1 MNEKELIQ
9 RIQSGDEEAFKWLV
23 DSYQLMVRNTCYG
36 VVQDFEEAEDVA
48 QQVFIKVYESIDKF
62 RGDAKLSTWLY
73 RIALNKSLNRK
84 KQNRFR
90 GLLSKLSDSFDGGS
104 PDNQARSCS
113 LSEHPDKQMESNES
127 MTQIQEAI
135 NQLPGK
141 QKQAFVLHKY
151 EELSH
156 KEIAEIMKTSV
167 SSVESLIFRARKQL
181 RTALLS
187 LYNQHKQQS
196 NL

>member
-1 MNEKELIQ
+1 MNEKDLIK
-9 RIQSGDEEAFKWLV
+9 RIRRGDEEAFKWLV
-23 DSYQLMVRNTCYG
+23 DTYQVMVRNTCYG
-36 VVQDFEEAEDVA
+36 VMQDFDEAEDIA
-48 QQVFIKVYESIDKF
+48 QEVFVKVYESIDKF

-104 PDNQARSCS
+104 AEHQARSCS
-113 LSEHPDKQMESNES
+113 LSDHPDRQMESSESLTQIQQAISQLPDKQR
-127 MTQIQEAI
+127 
-135 NQLPGK
+135 
-141 QKQAFVLHKY
+141 QAFVLHKY

-156 KEIAEIMKTSV
+156 KEIAEIMKTSI

-181 RTALLS
+181 RAALLS